1 MNLPESNGRGLPSVN
16 ESRVRRVRLL
26 QWLLV
31 LGAFGV
37 VALGVVWLAHS
48 LRASWRGH
56 TTDATQANAMANGWN
71 KRMFELPPVAAPA
84 PPKPVAAVPAV
95 EPVPARAEPAMRGS
109 SGAPNAAAKQ
119 GDQMMLTGGD
129 GGRPTQSQLSART
142 SQNGVSPVSV
152 QRDAGRDSG
161 PLQGLLSGTHTE
173 RARAG
178 LLGDRNMILA
188 KGSNFDCI
196 LNTKLVSTV
205 SGMVSC
211 TVPRNVY
218 SDNGKVV
225 LIERGSMVT
234 GEYRSDL
241 QTGRERIFVLWDR
254 IKTVDGVVIDLNSP
268 ATDALGEAGVGGYVD
283 NHWFQRIGASVLLSL
298 VEDAFAY
305 KTAQESR
312 SGSGNSVVLL
322 PSTSQETQ
330 TLAGKI
336 LDNTINIPP
345 TLTRNQGEKVSVFVA
360 RDLDFGSVYEL
371 RTE

>member
-48 LRASWRGH
+48 IRASWRGH
-56 TTDATQANAMANGWN
+56 TTDTTQANAMANGWN

-84 PPKPVAAVPAV
+84 PPRPATVPAV
-95 EPVPARAEPAMRGS
+95 EPVPTRAEPATRAQ
-109 SGAPNAAAKQ
+109 GAPNTAAKQ

-129 GGRPTQSQLSART
+129 GGRPTISQSSARVN
-142 SQNGVSPVSV
+142 QAGVSLASV

-268 ATDALGEAGVGGYVD
+268 ATDSLGEAGVGGYVD
-283 NHWFQRIGASVLLSL
+283 NHWWQRIGASVLLSL

-305 KTAQESR
+305 KTAQESS

-322 PSTSQETQ
+322 PSTSQQTQ

-345 TLTRNQGEKVSVFVA
+345 TLSRNQGEKVSVFVA

>member
-16 ESRVRRVRLL
+16 EGRVRRIRLL

-31 LGAFGV
+31 LGAFCV
-37 VALGVVWLAHS
+37 VAIGVVWLAHS
-48 LRASWRGH
+48 IRASWRGP
-56 TTDATQANAMANGWN
+56 TTDPAQANAMANGWN

-84 PPKPVAAVPAV
+84 PPKAAMVPAV
-95 EPVPARAEPAMRGS
+95 EPVPARAEPSARGAA
-109 SGAPNAAAKQ
+109 APNAAAKQ

-129 GGRPTQSQLSART
+129 GGRVTISQSGVRV
-142 SQNGVSPVSV
+142 SQSGVSPASM
-152 QRDAGRDSG
+152 QRDGGRDSG
-161 PLQGLLSGTHTE
+161 PLQGLLSGTRTE
-173 RARAG
+173 RVRAG

-241 QTGRERIFVLWDR
+241 LTGRERIFVLWDR
-254 IKTVDGVVIDLNSP
+254 VKTVDGVVIDLNSP
-268 ATDALGEAGVGGYVD
+268 ATDSLGEAGVGGDVD
-283 NHWFQRIGASVLLSL
+283 NHWWQRIGASVLLSL

-305 KTAQESR
+305 KTAQESTSR
-312 SGSGNSVVLL
+312 SGNSVVLL
-322 PSTSQETQ
+322 PSTSQQTQ